1 MLVSQE
7 DYLLVLHV
15 IFHVP
20 YQVQSHL
27 GFLDLISAR
36 PDGILVFFPGHTSLL
51 SLPMYV
57 PLFHQFGQQV
67 MFSHAFFLPS
77 LLDFICWGMENS
89 CAPSRLCQ
97 HCSFPFPLRT
107 VLRRISSSNSLNNC
121 NFTLLK
127 FRVLTFLFAS
137 PVFLEITDSTRAWPL
152 QPRLHPVLTS

>member
-1 MLVSQE
+1 MDVTHCFTAAYDSIRARKML
-7 DYLLVLHV
+7 
-15 IFHVP
+15 P
-20 YQVQSHL
+20 QS
-27 GFLDLISAR
+27 FS
-36 PDGILVFFPGHTSLL
+36 FFSLCFTWGSLL
-51 SLPMYV
+51 RHIS
-57 PLFHQFGQQV
+57 
-67 MFSHAFFLPS
+67 FLPS

-97 HCSFPFPLRT
+97 HCSFPFPPRT

-127 FRVLTFLFAS
+127 FMVLTFLFAS